1 MDKKVNEISVKEPEE
16 ILVNETT
23 IKNLICVIR
32 GQQVM
37 LDSDL
42 ALLYQV
48 ETKALNRAVK
58 RNEARFPEDFCFQLT
73 EMEYENLRYQFGT
86 SSLETNGYGGRRY
99 LPYVFTE
106 QGIAML
112 SAVLRSDVAIQISI
126 KIMNTFVEMRRFM
139 ASNSLV
145 LNRINEI
152 DVKQLIYQKD
162 ADEKFDKIFTYISE
176 HEEVSQKI
184 FFEGQIYDAF
194 SLLTELIAKAKR
206 EIVLIDNYVDVGTLN
221 ILAKKQENVKAQI
234 YTVKRTKLSPTDIN
248 NFNQQYPTLSVNY
261 TEEFHDRFLI
271 VDRNLAYHIGASLKD
286 AGKKCFAINRIE
298 DRVNIRDILN
308 RIKREDNG
316 GTNDGRE

>member
-1 MDKKVNEISVKEPEE
+1 MGEKTKELIVQEINEELYMDTSEV
-16 ILVNETT
+16 T
-23 IKNLICVIR
+23 IKNLIYVIR

-42 ALLYQV
+42 AELYQV
-48 ETKALNRAVK
+48 ETKVFNQAVK
-58 RNEARFPEDFCFQLT
+58 RNMERFPKEFCFQLAR
-73 EMEYENLRYQFGT
+73 EEYNSLRSQIVT
-86 SSLETNGYGGRRY
+86 SKGKGGRRY

-112 SAVLRSDVAIQISI
+112 SAVLRSDIAIQVSI

-139 ASNSLV
+139 ANNSLV

-152 DVKQLIYQKD
+152 EVKQLIYQKD
-162 ADEKFDKIFTYISE
+162 ADEKFNKIFTYISE

-194 SLLTELIAKAKR
+194 SLLAELIAKAKT

-248 NFNQQYPTLSVNY
+248 NFNQQYPALSVNY

-271 VDRNLAYHIGASLKD
+271 IDESWGYHIGASLKD

-298 DRVNIRDILN
+298 DRENIRDILN
-308 RIKREDNG
+308 RIKKEDNG